1 MTLRWKSLTNH
12 QIHLYLTLRLKKSLR
27 CWNLFI
33 RLLIKYLVFLGTP
46 LFLTE
51 IWELVKD
58 SCIWHLEILF
68 VEISCIIS
76 FVHDNVFLLFT
87 ICDFWLYISIKI
99 YVLSTIIYIVYILV
113 IDILWE
119 ILIWFF
125 SFKTRRVS
133 RISIWVQNNPRTNY
147 MTSYRIFVI
156 STFLWIILFVKI
168 WIYIRRNMR
177 TILFYLNVTYF
188 SRTFQYLTCCK
199 RFIIFYRILSYCVT
213 SKLFNLRRT
222 MNCFWRIFPVPI
234 IVFKKAC
241 GWNQSFHV
249 VPTLVYTWFILAPS
263 ILNS

>member
-1 MTLRWKSLTNH
+1 M
-12 QIHLYLTLRLKKSLR
+12 
-27 CWNLFI
+27 CF
-33 RLLIKYLVFLGTP
+33 VCP

-147 MTSYRIFVI
+147 MTSYRIFII

-213 SKLFNLRRT
+213 SKLFNLRWT
-222 MNCFWRIFPVPI
+222 MNCFLRIFPIPI
-234 IVFKKAC
+234 IFFEKAC
-241 GWNQSFHV
+241 GWN
-249 VPTLVYTWFILAPS
+249 
-263 ILNS
+263 